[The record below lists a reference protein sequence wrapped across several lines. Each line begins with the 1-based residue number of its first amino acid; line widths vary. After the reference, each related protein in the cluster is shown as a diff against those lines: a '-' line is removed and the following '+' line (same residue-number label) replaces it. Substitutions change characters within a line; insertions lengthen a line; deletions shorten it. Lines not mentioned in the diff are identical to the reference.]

1 MAKYEPLDIGMS
13 DEEVLDAFEKAR
25 NSVQKEA
32 GKGLST
38 NDFTNAEKQKLSE
51 LENYDDSEMQ
61 ALISTL
67 TETIASLEARIA
79 ALESNGGESED
90 EI

>member
-13 DEEVLDAFEKAR
+13 DEEVLDTFEKAR

-38 NDFTNAEKQKLSE
+38 NDFTDAEKQKLAS
-51 LENYDDSEMQ
+51 LENYDDSDLL
-61 ALISTL
+61 A
-67 TETIASLEARIA
+67 TIASLEARIA
-79 ALESNGGESED
+79 VLEGGD
-90 EI
+90 T